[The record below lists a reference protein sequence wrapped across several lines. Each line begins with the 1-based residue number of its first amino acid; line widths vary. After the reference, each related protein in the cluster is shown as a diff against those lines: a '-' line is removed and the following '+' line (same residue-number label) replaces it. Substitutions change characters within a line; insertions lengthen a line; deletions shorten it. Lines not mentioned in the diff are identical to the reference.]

1 MKGVFQLHHHVGSTL
16 PLEQC
21 PNVPV
26 MLRLAYGKWRFPTE
40 VMVPQTIQV
49 MDDRIE
55 THDLGNPRLLP
66 CLSPQVGHG
75 TSAGPCVKEGVQ
87 GTWCLRWTWLEKS
100 PLLGGFMGKYVCC

>member
-1 MKGVFQLHHHVGSTL
+1 MEVS
-16 PLEQC
+16 
-21 PNVPV
+21 
-26 MLRLAYGKWRFPTE
+26 E

-55 THDLGNPRLLP
+55 TYDLGNPRLLP

-87 GTWCLRWTWLEKS
+87 GTWCLRWTWLEMFQIS
-100 PLLGGFMGKYVCC
+100 TAWWVHGEFHEFLALVLKYVCC